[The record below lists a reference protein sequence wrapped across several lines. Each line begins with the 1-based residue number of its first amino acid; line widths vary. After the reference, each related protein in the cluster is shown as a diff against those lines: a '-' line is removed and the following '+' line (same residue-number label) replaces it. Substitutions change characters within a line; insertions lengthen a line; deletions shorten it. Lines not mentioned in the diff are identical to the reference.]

1 MRRAPLFRIYF
12 IEIGHLIFGISTVHG
27 IWVSDSDFTEMWQ
40 TLLSA
45 QASILSG
52 RLTGPYGGREGSG
65 GNLFTSSDAQYAD

>member
-1 MRRAPLFRIYF
+1 MRRAALFRIYF

-45 QASILSG
+45 LASDFIGALNRTATPDYILLQAG
-52 RLTGPYGGREGSG
+52 K
-65 GNLFTSSDAQYAD
+65 